1 MHYLSP
7 DKRKRRYFS
16 SGQSRAFIHSAQS
29 EASPMKKAIL
39 ICIAALSVGGFAA
52 TSTVMAA
59 TSPKQRAAEVKAVV
73 DAVSR
78 ELPKNPIN
86 TVMYIRAN
94 NFEVLAGTCT
104 VRAHIVSSKA
114 TESGKPDK
122 IKVRLNR
129 QRCTR

>member
-1 MHYLSP
+1 
-7 DKRKRRYFS
+7 
-16 SGQSRAFIHSAQS
+16 
-29 EASPMKKAIL
+29 MKKAVL
-39 ICIAALSVGGFAA
+39 ICIAALSVSGFAA
-52 TSTVMAA
+52 INPVAAA
-59 TSPKQRAAEVKAVV
+59 TSPQQRAEEVKAVI

-104 VRAHIVSSKA
+104 VRAHIVSSKTA
-114 TESGKPDK
+114 GSDEAAK

-129 QRCTR
+129 QRCAR

>member
-1 MHYLSP
+1 
-7 DKRKRRYFS
+7 
-16 SGQSRAFIHSAQS
+16 
-29 EASPMKKAIL
+29 MKKAIF
-39 ICIAALSVGGFAA
+39 ICIAALSVSGFTA

-59 TSPKQRAAEVKAVV
+59 TSPKQRAAEIKAVV

-104 VRAHIVSSKA
+104 VRAHIVSSK
-114 TESGKPDK
+114 TTDSGKPDR

-129 QRCTR
+129 QRCAR

>member
-1 MHYLSP
+1 
-7 DKRKRRYFS
+7 
-16 SGQSRAFIHSAQS
+16 
-29 EASPMKKAIL
+29 MKKAIL
-39 ICIAALSVGGFAA
+39 ICIAALSIDSAAAISAVG
-52 TSTVMAA
+52 AA
-59 TSPKQRAAEVKAVV
+59 TSPKQRAAEVKAVI

-114 TESGKPDK
+114 AGSGKPDK

-129 QRCTR
+129 QRCAP

>member
-1 MHYLSP
+1 
-7 DKRKRRYFS
+7 
-16 SGQSRAFIHSAQS
+16 
-29 EASPMKKAIL
+29 MKKAVL
-39 ICIAALSVGGFAA
+39 ICIAAWSASSFAA
-52 TSTVMAA
+52 INSVEAS
-59 TSPKQRAAEVKAVV
+59 TSPKQRAAEVKAVI

-104 VRAHIVSSKA
+104 VRAHIVSSKPTA
-114 TESGKPDK
+114 SDKGDK

-129 QRCTR
+129 QRCAR

>member
-1 MHYLSP
+1 
-7 DKRKRRYFS
+7 
-16 SGQSRAFIHSAQS
+16 
-29 EASPMKKAIL
+29 MKKAIL
-39 ICIAALSVGGFAA
+39 ICIAAFSVGGFAA
-52 TSTVMAA
+52 TNTVMAA

-114 TESGKPDK
+114 KESGKPDK